1 MTLKKKK
8 IPKGQKDKLKKETNK
23 IAVLKKKSHIIKER
37 NLETVDRNARKLTNL
52 MKEERSKRNSI
63 NS

>member
-37 NLETVDRNARKLTNL
+37 KLETVDRNARKLTNL
-52 MKEERSKRNSI
+52 TKEERSKINSI